1 MENVTKALLIAAG
14 ILFAVLI
21 LSLLAMFGGQL
32 SGYYAEQHN
41 SKIIEQD
48 AKFNA
53 QFENYN
59 GQTIRGNEII
69 SIMNKVVNYN
79 TSIADMEKYD
89 KVILSIDLKGYQNR
103 ANDNFK
109 YSDSDTSIFQ
119 GKMSANILK
128 NTATSDVNIRDVANI
143 SADLINELASAGI
156 SNISDAQL
164 QALSADI
171 QNIAIDSQLSSNR
184 ISTQEKESLK
194 TTRTEKLQNI
204 LGKKKANDL
213 SVSQMNTLVNVTK
226 KYYQYTQFKRAMFK
240 CTGVQH
246 NTSQNGRVIG
256 MTFVIV
262 EENGKAKFD

>member
-171 QNIAIDSQLSSNR
+171 QNIAIDSNAAQ
-184 ISTQEKESLK
+184 SLQI
-194 TTRTEKLQNI
+194 TRNQKLQNI
-204 LGKKKANDL
+204 LGKNKANSL
-213 SVSQMNTLVNVTK
+213 NVSQMNTLVNVTK

-246 NTSQNGRVIG
+246 NTSQIGRVIG

>member
-1 MENVTKALLIAAG
+1 
-14 ILFAVLI
+14 
-21 LSLLAMFGGQL
+21 MFGGQL

-103 ANDNFK
+103 ANGNFK

-171 QNIAIDSQLSSNR
+171 QNIAIDSNAAQ
-184 ISTQEKESLK
+184 SLQI
-194 TTRTEKLQNI
+194 TRNQKLQNI
-204 LGKKKANDL
+204 LGKNKANSL
-213 SVSQMNTLVNVTK
+213 NVSQMNTLVNVTK

>member
-171 QNIAIDSQLSSNR
+171 QNIAIDSNAAQ
-184 ISTQEKESLK
+184 SLQI
-194 TTRTEKLQNI
+194 TRNQKLQNI
-204 LGKKKANDL
+204 LGKNKANSL
-213 SVSQMNTLVNVTK
+213 NVSQMNTLVNVTK

>member
-59 GQTIRGNEII
+59 GQTIRGNELI

-143 SADLINELASAGI
+143 SADLINELANAGI

-171 QNIAIDSQLSSNR
+171 QNIAIDSNAAQ
-184 ISTQEKESLK
+184 SLQI
-194 TTRTEKLQNI
+194 TRNQKLQNI
-204 LGKKKANDL
+204 LGKNKANSL
-213 SVSQMNTLVNVTK
+213 NVSQMNTLVNVTK

>member
-171 QNIAIDSQLSSNR
+171 QNIAIDSNA
-184 ISTQEKESLK
+184 TQSLQI
-194 TTRTEKLQNI
+194 TRNQKLQNI
-204 LGKKKANDL
+204 LGKNKANSL
-213 SVSQMNTLVNVTK
+213 NVSQMNTLVNVTK

>member
-1 MENVTKALLIAAG
+1 
-14 ILFAVLI
+14 
-21 LSLLAMFGGQL
+21 
-32 SGYYAEQHN
+32 
-41 SKIIEQD
+41 
-48 AKFNA
+48 
-53 QFENYN
+53 
-59 GQTIRGNEII
+59 
-69 SIMNKVVNYN
+69 
-79 TSIADMEKYD
+79 MEKYD

-184 ISTQEKESLK
+184 ISTQEKESLR

-213 SVSQMNTLVNVTK
+213 SVSQMNTLVNITK
-226 KYYQYTQFKRAMFK
+226 RYYQYTQFKRAMFK

>member
-171 QNIAIDSQLSSNR
+171 QNIAIDSNAAQ
-184 ISTQEKESLK
+184 SLQI
-194 TTRTEKLQNI
+194 TRNQKLQNI
-204 LGKKKANDL
+204 LGKNKANSL
-213 SVSQMNTLVNVTK
+213 NVSQMNTLVNITK
-226 KYYQYTQFKRAMFK
+226 RYYQYTQFKRAMFK

>member
-1 MENVTKALLIAAG
+1 MENVTKAFLIAAG

-103 ANDNFK
+103 ANGNFK

-171 QNIAIDSQLSSNR
+171 QNIAIDSNAAQ
-184 ISTQEKESLK
+184 SLQI
-194 TTRTEKLQNI
+194 TRNQKLQNI
-204 LGKKKANDL
+204 LGKNKANSL
-213 SVSQMNTLVNVTK
+213 NVSQMNTLVNVTK

>member
-103 ANDNFK
+103 ANGNFK

-171 QNIAIDSQLSSNR
+171 QNIAIDSNAAQ
-184 ISTQEKESLK
+184 SLQI
-194 TTRTEKLQNI
+194 TRNQKLQNI
-204 LGKKKANDL
+204 LGKNKANSL
-213 SVSQMNTLVNVTK
+213 NVSQMNTLVNVTK

>member
-128 NTATSDVNIRDVANI
+128 NTATSDVYIRDVANI

-171 QNIAIDSQLSSNR
+171 QNIAIDSNAAQ
-184 ISTQEKESLK
+184 SLQI
-194 TTRTEKLQNI
+194 TRNQKLQNI
-204 LGKKKANDL
+204 LGKNKANSL
-213 SVSQMNTLVNVTK
+213 NVSQMNTLVNVTK

>member
-171 QNIAIDSQLSSNR
+171 QNIAIDSNAAQ
-184 ISTQEKESLK
+184 SLQI
-194 TTRTEKLQNI
+194 TRNQKLQNI
-204 LGKKKANDL
+204 LGKNKANSL
-213 SVSQMNTLVNVTK
+213 NVSQMNTLVNVTK
-226 KYYQYTQFKRAMFK
+226 SYYQYTQFKRAMFK

>member
-59 GQTIRGNEII
+59 GQTIRGNELI

-171 QNIAIDSQLSSNR
+171 QNIAIDSNAAQ
-184 ISTQEKESLK
+184 SLQI
-194 TTRTEKLQNI
+194 TRNQKLQNI
-204 LGKKKANDL
+204 LGKNKANSL
-213 SVSQMNTLVNVTK
+213 NVSQMNTLIAVTK

>member
-171 QNIAIDSQLSSNR
+171 QNIAIDSNAAQ
-184 ISTQEKESLK
+184 SLQI
-194 TTRTEKLQNI
+194 TRNQKLQNI
-204 LGKKKANDL
+204 LGKNKANSL
-213 SVSQMNTLVNVTK
+213 NVSQMNTLVNVTK
-226 KYYQYTQFKRAMFK
+226 RYYQYTQFKRAMFK